1 MNIIAIPAIPHLS
14 VTMLLSTDDA
24 YFPTEEIPPGYD
36 WIEFTASQIE
46 SGWDFNSYEFY
57 APMVAL
63 LQFLEESKDLVV
75 GRHLVKEVGKLANCV
90 KYQHYMIHHLD
101 NLLVVA
107 LVIAKMVQLA
117 MTEGRSFPVVYECF
131 QQTLNQLVLR
141 VRPSEVAS
149 PEHHLKKLLL
159 HCNTPEFMDSLAK
172 NLVAENDVDS
182 LIYHSETEILLPADS

>member
-1 MNIIAIPAIPHLS
+1 
-14 VTMLLSTDDA
+14 MLLSTDDS
-24 YFPTEEIPPGYD
+24 YYPTEDIPPGYD
-36 WIEFTASQIE
+36 WVEFTASQIE
-46 SGWDFNSYEFY
+46 SGLDFNSFEFY

-63 LQFLEESKDLVV
+63 LKFLEESEDLMV
-75 GRHLVKEVGKLANCV
+75 GRHLVKEVGKLASGL
-90 KYQHYMIHHLD
+90 KYRHYMVHHLD

-107 LVIAKMVQLA
+107 LVVAKMVQLA
-117 MTEGRSFPVVYECF
+117 MKEGRRFPVVYECF

-159 HCNTPEFMDSLAK
+159 HCNTPEFMDSLAR

-182 LIYHSETEILLPADS
+182 LLYYSENEIFLPADS

>member
-1 MNIIAIPAIPHLS
+1 MYNC
-14 VTMLLSTDDA
+14 
-24 YFPTEEIPPGYD
+24 
-36 WIEFTASQIE
+36 
-46 SGWDFNSYEFY
+46 
-57 APMVAL
+57 
-63 LQFLEESKDLVV
+63 
-75 GRHLVKEVGKLANCV
+75 VKEVGKLVRCV
-90 KYQHYMIHHLD
+90 KYHHYMNHHLD

-107 LVIAKMVQLA
+107 LVIVKMVQLA

-159 HCNTPEFMDSLAK
+159 HCNTPEFMDSLAR

-182 LIYHSETEILLPADS
+182 LLYYSENEILLPTDS